1 MSEAV
6 EDLQTHPWELKPGA
20 RVGRWRVVDPL
31 GTGSYGAVYQVEDVE
46 RPGALYALKLALR
59 PSDLR
64 AEREVALLARTEHPH
79 VVRVHDWGSWR
90 GAAGSHLYF
99 VMDWVRG
106 LPLHTWVETANPRLG
121 ELARVAEALA
131 LTLDWLHARGVR
143 HRDLKPEHILIREG
157 DAQPVL
163 IDFGVGRQE
172 GATTLTSTVV
182 PPGTLHMRSPEAVDF
197 HRLHHREAGARYDF
211 QPTDDLYALGVC
223 LFRAL
228 TGHYPFPIDLPWDL
242 LALSILAHVPP
253 SVSAINRRVPAS
265 LGGVVARLLE
275 KKPQARYQAGRE
287 LHAALVA
294 AREAGP
300 ARGWAEPVFAWEA
313 GHEAPGV
320 RRARL
325 PEWPTAPATPPPDRD
340 GAAPSLPSTGGPRL
354 GVMLLPSAA
363 AERDPMHGVVLA
375 RIPTGAPVRES
386 SHGGSAAV
394 VAMVAVLGLVA
405 WLATGRGAGMS
416 PGSSGPWEAPLEWA
430 GTPDAAPVW
439 EEPLPG
445 GVRSVEAPLPKAAP
459 VSQEALSGGTP
470 EVGEAAAPPLVE
482 RPSAADAAL
491 MTQFKDTPQVKTP
504 QPSSPSEKQRPGPA
518 SSKRGALGAAALVA
532 CSGAACSSAQKAEPA
547 SLPAWERQ
555 TRPPPEEC
563 PPDSHRMMKELRVNK
578 GDRSIRVSTVGYIG
592 QTRTVL
598 LREGPI
604 VLEVDQQMG
613 TLPRDGVT
621 VSGRF
626 FFAKG
631 RVHGW
636 FTRVHTEE
644 GPSYP
649 ICMELIGEDLKL
661 GWPIERPGAEPG
673 TVHVWPVGQIIT
685 VYDRFD

>member
-1 MSEAV
+1 MAEAV
-6 EDLQTHPWELKPGA
+6 EDPRSHPWELKPGA
-20 RVGRWRVVDPL
+20 RLGRWCVVDQL
-31 GTGSYGAVYQVEDVE
+31 GTGSYGAVYGVEDVE

-79 VVRVHDWGSWR
+79 VVRVHDWGSWQ

-106 LPLHTWVETANPRLG
+106 LPLHTWVETANPPLG
-121 ELARVAEALA
+121 DLARVAEALA

-182 PPGTLHMRSPEAVDF
+182 PPGTLHLRSPEAVDF

-228 TGHYPFPIDLPWDL
+228 TGHYPFPADLPWDL

-253 SVSAINRRVPAS
+253 SVSAINRRVPPS

-300 ARGWAEPVFAWEA
+300 ARVWAERVFAWEA
-313 GHEAPGV
+313 GQEASGV

-325 PEWPTAPATPPPDRD
+325 PEWPTAPATPPPGRD
-340 GAAPSLPSTGGPRL
+340 GAAPVPSTEGPRL
-354 GVMLLPSAA
+354 GVMLRPSAA
-363 AERDPMHGVVLA
+363 AEHDSMRGVVLA
-375 RIPTGAPVRES
+375 RIPTGAPARES
-386 SHGGSAAV
+386 SHGGRAAV
-394 VAMVAVLGLVA
+394 AMAAVLGLVVWA
-405 WLATGRGAGMS
+405 ATGRDVDVS
-416 PGSSGPWEAPLEWA
+416 SSSGRRGAPAEWA
-430 GTPDAAPVW
+430 GALDAAPVW

-445 GVRSVEAPLPKAAP
+445 GVRSDEARLPKAAP

-482 RPSAADAAL
+482 RPSAADASL
-491 MTQFKDTPQVKTP
+491 MTQSKDIPQVKTS
-504 QPSSPSEKQRPGPA
+504 QPSSPSEKQRPR
-518 SSKRGALGAAALVA
+518 SSSTKRGALGAAALVA

-547 SLPAWERQ
+547 SLPEWERQ

-563 PPDSHRMMKELRVNK
+563 PPDSQRMMKELQVNK
-578 GDRSIRVSTVGYIG
+578 GDMSIMVSTVGFGG
-592 QTRTVL
+592 QTLTELV
-598 LREGPI
+598 REGPV

-613 TLPRDGVT
+613 TLPRDGVK

-626 FFAKG
+626 FFSKG

-636 FTRVHTEE
+636 FTRVLTEE

-649 ICMELIGEDLKL
+649 ICMVLIGEDLEL
-661 GWPIERPGAEPG
+661 GWPVLRAGEVPG
-673 TVHVWPVGQIIT
+673 TVHVDPIGQIVT
-685 VYDRFD
+685 VKRFR